1 MPDPTGR
8 TPLPDPTEP
17 PPRSDAERMLDPRIV
32 LLWRL
37 GMLPSFVLPLTVL
50 GGVLARL
57 LPVPGWTVALPFAV
71 LLGLAIGPMQTLR
84 WRRWSWRMTDSSVE
98 LRFGVITRRHV
109 IVPHFRVQQI
119 DVFEGPLERLLGL
132 ATLTVTTASAAGSAS
147 LPGLTT
153 ESAPVVRAELLNLA
167 ARANLELGRS
177 GRDAV

>member
-8 TPLPDPTEP
+8 TPLPDPTE